1 MALPNQVLPGFSAS
15 LWCQTGSNPTA
26 LTLAQLSTWTAEV
39 ADIVGT
45 VANGTGTAG
54 EQLNVE
60 AIPAFGQD
68 DASAS
73 FMVAGSRQSDQIP
86 TQSKPTSMTIVA
98 PWNPSDAGLL
108 LMRADA
114 YSGIIDRTYVVAA
127 VSGED
132 TVAYAFIGRVSEFKI
147 DAAPGKEA
155 TCTFSIHPRGNQ
167 YGWSNN
173 T

>member
-45 VANGTGTAG
+45 VANGAGTAG

-127 VSGED
+127 VSGEN
-132 TVAYAFIGRVSEFKI
+132 TVAYAFTGRVSEFKI

-155 TCTFSIHPRGNQ
+155 TCTFTVHPRGNQ